1 MKYMKYVVF
10 GSFLALI
17 SIFIAFQT
25 KFAGNSFEIDLP
37 ARHFATMY
45 GSMQNND
52 YLYLLEI

>member
-1 MKYMKYVVF
+1 MKYVVF